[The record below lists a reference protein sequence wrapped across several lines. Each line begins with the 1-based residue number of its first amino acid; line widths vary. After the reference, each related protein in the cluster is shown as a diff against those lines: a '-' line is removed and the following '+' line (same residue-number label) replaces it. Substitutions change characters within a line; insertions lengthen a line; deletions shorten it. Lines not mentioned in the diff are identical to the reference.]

1 MKESTESPTSTVD
14 QDRRRMR
21 VNLACFTVLAVLY
34 TIWFQRHMKGF
45 VTQSLLLG
53 GSLSLLGIWKLL
65 WEAIGVGSGERPD
78 DWIRR
83 LLKGPNVR
91 EYLGF
96 AAVLLVLLYALT
108 SSIYLSFEGNAP
120 GQAQFTVQ
128 VWDGDRMVMPPIEL
142 SSYDR
147 NKGRP
152 FFFRGSTAN
161 LEYRIVKPTGYAT
174 LERDLEPWGQHN
186 IRVPRD
192 FSMKQLHLLR
202 IVPGA
207 KLLASLPEAPDSPGL
222 RYQLL
227 IRPERGEPVV
237 VQPLVKSLLFSGMSQ
252 PELGAA
258 VDPGELDRARRAIDD
273 YFARLEIPPEARES
287 SVSKL
292 IDRRQ
297 LIESPEWASGDRLVF
312 EVRRLKAG
320 APANSSGDP
329 YLERAYTVP
338 SDGTRVHTVVLE

>member
-14 QDRRRMR
+14 QERRRMR

-83 LLKGPNVR
+83 ILKGPSVR

-96 AAVLLVLLYALT
+96 AAVLLGLLYALT

-142 SSYDR
+142 NSYDR
-147 NKGRP
+147 NRGRP
-152 FFFRGSTAN
+152 FFFRGSTAK

-174 LERDLEPWGQHN
+174 LERDFAPWGQHN

-192 FSMKQLHLLR
+192 FRMKQLHLLR

-207 KLLASLPEAPDSPGL
+207 KLLASLPESPDSPGL
-222 RYQLL
+222 QYRLL

-252 PELGAA
+252 PDLGAA
-258 VDPGELDRARRAIDD
+258 VDPAELDRARRAIDD
-273 YFARLEIPPEARES
+273 YLARLEIPPQARES

-292 IDRRQ
+292 VERHR
-297 LIESPEWASGDRLVF
+297 LIESPEWTSGDRLVF
-312 EVRRLKAG
+312 EVHRLRAG
-320 APANSSGDP
+320 VPVDPPGDP
-329 YLERAYTVP
+329 HLETAYTVP
-338 SDGTRVHTVVLE
+338 ADGSRVHTVVLE